1 MVGWLSHLGIR
12 FTSYQLLTQPSS
24 IYHCLQSV
32 TMLILCHTYSDDWT
46 GRVVE
51 SYLRQKLLTCV
62 MLSSTLLF
70 LMDWPGSHRQFLWYS
85 KYHPTGNHVLLA
97 ENYGLF
103 VFFHQHITVI
113 KLSAFV
119 VDDLLVSL
127 CWTRSWVIFG
137 DCYVD
142 LHHVPILWLYK
153 AESFWSLDS
162 ISVSVMT

>member
-24 IYHCLQSV
+24 IYHRLQSV
-32 TMLILCHTYSDDWT
+32 TMLILCHDDCT
-46 GRVVE
+46 GLVLE
-51 SYLRQKLLTCV
+51 SYLRQKLLTWI
-62 MLSSTLLF
+62 MLSSALLF
-70 LMDWPGSHRQFLWYS
+70 PMDWPRSHRQFIWYI
-85 KYHPTGNHVLLA
+85 KYHPNWESWLL
-97 ENYGLF
+97 LKTMPCLC
-103 VFFHQHITVI
+103 FFTNTTVI

-142 LHHVPILWLYK
+142 LRHVPIRLY
-153 AESFWSLDS
+153 
-162 ISVSVMT
+162 